1 MRAYHNPRRE
11 AMPWKIVM
19 TTDEAAELLEDL
31 TCVDLERF
39 PVMGKVARILG
50 RVFNEWEESQ

>member
-11 AMPWKIVM
+11 AMPFKLVM

-31 TCVDLERF
+31 TCVDLMAH

-50 RVFNEWEESQ
+50 RVFDEWEESQ